1 VQSGA
6 KWCKVVQKRTKS
18 SNGGGETPMVHNI
31 VCCSKA
37 QDVDRVFCQCTKGT
51 VEIIEFP
58 WVKLEALPT

>member
-1 VQSGA
+1 
-6 KWCKVVQKRTKS
+6 VVQKRTKS

-58 WVKLEALPT
+58 WVKLEALPI